1 MLLLIET
8 WINVILNI
16 SIGLFLLVGAFFIV
30 SSSIGMLRFPDIY
43 TRLHAATKAPTL
55 GIIGI
60 LIATFL
66 FLYVTHGIV
75 SGKLLLA
82 ILFIFLTS
90 PVGGHMLSRAA
101 HKSGVKPY
109 LKHRH
114 DALAEAEKS
123 NKS

>member
-8 WINVILNI
+8 SIDITLNI
-16 SIGLFLLVGAFFIV
+16 LIILFLVAGTFFIV
-30 SSSIGMLRFPDIY
+30 SSSIGIIRFPDVY

-55 GIIGI
+55 GIVSI

-66 FLYVTHGIV
+66 FLYAAHGIV

-101 HKSGVKPY
+101 HEHGVKPFI
-109 LKHRH
+109 KHRQ
-114 DALAEAEKS
+114 DAFAEAKEKL
-123 NKS
+123 K